1 MTDHAAE
8 ELLAEIRAFCA
19 AHADPQVAARY
30 ARYFKEGYDP
40 YGVPEEA
47 WPGIREEW
55 VARYRDRLGLAGF
68 LDLGGELFASGK
80 YEEGGL
86 AIRLIAQFKGEFDR
100 ATFQRLGRWLEA
112 VRNWAHCDVL
122 CGDLLSWF
130 LTAGLA
136 SLDDMGDWRT
146 SPAKYKRR
154 AVPVAMIGVLKETKD
169 VGPLL
174 DFIRPLMTDPE
185 RVVQQGLGWFL
196 REAWKRWPGPVETFL
211 LEWKDT
217 APRLIFQY
225 ATEKMSPE
233 AKARF
238 RRRNSPLRKPMVG

>member
-1 MTDHAAE
+1 MTDHAALE

-19 AHADPQVAARY
+19 AHAARY

-40 YGVPEEA
+40 YGGRRKRGRGYGRSGSPGTGTGWA
-47 WPGIREEW
+47 WG
-55 VARYRDRLGLAGF
+55 GF

-86 AIRLIAQFKGEFDR
+86 ANRLIAQFKGEFDR

-169 VGPLL
+169 VGLLL
-174 DFIRPLMTDPE
+174 DFSRPLMTDPE